1 MKIHVHETEIA
12 PGAGGLLIG
21 KDHGATSGF
30 CMGVSFYASI
40 EYGKPG
46 IHEDQEGFYILE
58 GTGTAKV
65 GDQEFAVRPGL
76 AFIAN
81 KGVPHT
87 MKRDAAS
94 KSIKVLWCHGAV

>member
-1 MKIHVHETEIA
+1 MKIHVHESEIG
-12 PGAGGLLIG
+12 PQAGGLLIG

-30 CMGVSFYASI
+30 CMGVSYYPLTEF
-40 EYGKPG
+40 GKPG
-46 IHEDQEGFYILE
+46 IHDDQEGFYVLE

-65 GDQEFAVRPGL
+65 GDQEFAVRPGS

-94 KSIKVLWCHGAV
+94 KPIKVLWCHGAV